1 MGKKRRIIHRSTKFM
16 TKYFQ
21 FLDNIDGANDSS
33 LDSKFLN
40 TRFKSLEVTDNGNQT
55 FKFTGVLQGPG
66 DGTGNKLT
74 GDIVKFSV
82 DGNATQLH
90 AKNDDLGNI
99 FIAAS
104 GQGRGKYVAGPK
116 EKDATERKG
125 MIINDQSDTVLSPGK
140 HTLVCTLAKEDGT
153 LTDVSITKKFDI
165 ARSIIS
171 FSPAEDFLSVQGG
184 DTVKVDLSKIGVV
197 TGSERPG
204 EVADYDPHSTNGV
217 NGGGSFLITVTEQVG
232 REDVGNNLTAQQVAE
247 AANPVDLAA
256 NAIAATANSNEGHGV
271 QSIDDLLSGVA
282 DSKVQ
287 AGEYAIIKVTLT
299 ARDASNTALPDS
311 VTAQIAVD
319 RSGE

>member
-1 MGKKRRIIHRSTKFM
+1 M

-74 GDIVKFSV
+74 SDIVKFSV
-82 DGNATQLH
+82 DGNATELD
-90 AKNDDLGNI
+90 AIADDLGNI
-99 FIAAS
+99 IIAAS
-104 GQGRGKYVAGPK
+104 GQGRNKYVAGPK
-116 EKDATERKG
+116 EKGAVDRAG
-125 MIINDQSDTVLSPGK
+125 MIINNQSATVLSPGQ

-153 LTDVSITKKFDI
+153 LTDVSITKKFHI
-165 ARSIIS
+165 SRSVIS
-171 FSPAEDFLSVQGG
+171 FSPAADFLSVQGG
-184 DTVKVDLSKIGVV
+184 NTVKVDLAKIGVV

-204 EVADYDPHSTNGV
+204 EVADYDPRSANGA

-232 REDVGNNLTAQQVAE
+232 TEDVANNLTAQQVAE

-256 NAIAATANSNEGHGV
+256 NAIAATANSQENHAV
-271 QSIDDLLSGVA
+271 QSIDDLLTGGVV

-311 VTAQIAVD
+311 VTAEIVVD
-319 RSGE
+319 RSE